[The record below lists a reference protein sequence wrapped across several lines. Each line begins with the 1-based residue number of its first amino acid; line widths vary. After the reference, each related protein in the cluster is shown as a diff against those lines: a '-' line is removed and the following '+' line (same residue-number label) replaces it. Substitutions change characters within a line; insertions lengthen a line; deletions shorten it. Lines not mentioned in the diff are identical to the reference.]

1 MDPEESVDD
10 AMLATARDALIGD
23 FLASRL
29 TAAALVQ
36 ELARLAPPTPANG
49 LDLSVDL
56 NSDRSV
62 DLTRRFNPRTRAR
75 HGA

>member
-1 MDPEESVDD
+1 
-10 AMLATARDALIGD
+10 LIGD

-36 ELARLAPPTPANG
+36 ELARLAPPASAPG
-49 LDLSVDL
+49 LALSVDL

-62 DLTRRFNPRTRAR
+62 DLTRRPGAALADSAYPRTRAR